1 MSQKVTLPRRMD
13 ILKALTTSPPVQD
26 HVLPGLP
33 TASVGGLVSPGGMGK
48 TLLLLQTAVALA
60 TGRPPFGGLF
70 GIDASPDPAP
80 AKVVL
85 VVAEEGFDVMHQR
98 LHDVVGSLLS
108 QTHPLLDQD
117 ARDSIHSLLGKNLHL
132 YPMAGATRLLIDGR
146 DNTGDGLEI
155 LREMASD
162 ARLLII
168 DPLRQFHTGDE
179 NDSWAMTAVVQGLQ
193 SIATDRRCAVLAAHH
208 TNKAA
213 TFNGQGDRAGAARGS
228 AAFTD
233 GVRWQLN
240 LSPLDDQL
248 SATYGISKDDLS
260 SYVRLD
266 LAKANYVAP
275 QAPQVLRR
283 GPGGVFEAV
292 SREATTKV
300 ASKRRRTA

>member
-1 MSQKVTLPRRMD
+1 MSGKVTLPRRMD
-13 ILKALTTSPPVQD
+13 ILKALGTSPPVQD
-26 HVLPGLP
+26 HVLPGLL
-33 TASVGGLVSPGGMGK
+33 TGTVGGLVAPGGMGK

-60 TGRPPFGGLF
+60 TGRSPFGGLF
-70 GIDASPDPAP
+70 GIEANPDPAP

-108 QTHPLLDQD
+108 QTYPLLDQD
-117 ARDSIHSLLGKNLHL
+117 ARDGIHGLLSANLHL
-132 YPMAGATRLLIDGR
+132 YPMAGAIPLLIDGR
-146 DNTGDGLEI
+146 DKTGDGLAI
-155 LREMASD
+155 LHEMASE
-162 ARLLII
+162 ARLLVI

-179 NDSWAMTAVVQGLQ
+179 NDSLVMTAVVQGLQ
-193 SIATDRRCAVLAAHH
+193 SIATDRRCAILAAHH

-266 LAKANYVAP
+266 LAKANHVAP

-283 GPGGVFEAV
+283 GLGGVFETV
-292 SREATTKV
+292 RESATKV